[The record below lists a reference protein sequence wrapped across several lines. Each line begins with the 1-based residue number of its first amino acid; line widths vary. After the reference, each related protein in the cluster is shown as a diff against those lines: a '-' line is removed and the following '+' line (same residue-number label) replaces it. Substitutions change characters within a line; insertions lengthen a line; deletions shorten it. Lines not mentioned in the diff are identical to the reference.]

1 MNLDLSNESLQRINQ
16 RLNRLVELQ
25 DANGETA
32 DEINLDDLDLD
43 QAEEQAKEFVERRNA
58 GFNKAEIK
66 EDAEIRT
73 GIREWLKRTNRYR
86 NL

>member
-1 MNLDLSNESLQRINQ
+1 MELQDLSDESLQRINQ
-16 RLNRLVELQ
+16 KLTRLVELKN
-25 DANGETA
+25 AN
-32 DEINLDDLDLD
+32 DEINLDDSDLD